1 MSLCMPIKT
10 IVYKKK
16 NVVHGVK
23 FVLVSVDIT
32 FEIVY
37 NTHVTI
43 NKLITSLLIVLYHI
57 RNDHFTK
64 NFQFNTI

>member
-10 IVYKKK
+10 IVNKKK
-16 NVVHGVK
+16 NVVQGVR

-37 NTHVTI
+37 NTHVTL
-43 NKLITSLLIVLYHI
+43 NK
-57 RNDHFTK
+57 
-64 NFQFNTI
+64 

>member
-1 MSLCMPIKT
+1 MSLCTPIKT

-16 NVVHGVK
+16 KVVQGVK

-43 NKLITSLLIVLYHI
+43 NK
-57 RNDHFTK
+57 
-64 NFQFNTI
+64 

>member
-10 IVYKKK
+10 VVYKKK
-16 NVVHGVK
+16 KVVQGVK
-23 FVLVSVDIT
+23 FVLVSVDMCIT

-43 NKLITSLLIVLYHI
+43 NK
-57 RNDHFTK
+57 
-64 NFQFNTI
+64 

>member
-16 NVVHGVK
+16 KVVQGVK

-32 FEIVY
+32 FEIELY
-37 NTHVTI
+37 IIHM
-43 NKLITSLLIVLYHI
+43 SL
-57 RNDHFTK
+57 
-64 NFQFNTI
+64 

>member
-16 NVVHGVK
+16 KVVQGVR

-32 FEIVY
+32 FEIELY
-37 NTHVTI
+37 IIHM
-43 NKLITSLLIVLYHI
+43 SL
-57 RNDHFTK
+57 
-64 NFQFNTI
+64 

>member
-16 NVVHGVK
+16 KVVQGVK

-37 NTHVTI
+37 TGNTHVTI
-43 NKLITSLLIVLYHI
+43 NK
-57 RNDHFTK
+57 
-64 NFQFNTI
+64 